1 MSMSIETE
9 AEAIIHAARMGAEP
23 RTLELGEYH
32 VVPTANGDVRIFDL
46 TGDQYRD
53 TPSRKTGTV
62 TVSDV
67 PSFLAVYG
75 KHASPDAEVY
85 ADRTRGT
92 ITAILDAHSGY
103 GGIPQWQGHRVVLK
117 LKHTD
122 AFNEWATVNGK
133 LMGQVSFAEH
143 IENRR
148 ADIIEP
154 TAADVLEL
162 AQTFQATTKVDF
174 KSSTILKS
182 GQRQLSYVESIN
194 ASAGQRGEMAV
205 PDHLQLAVAVYEGAA
220 VADAVTA
227 RLRFRIV
234 DGRLNLGVVLDQLAD
249 VVQAA
254 FEGVIGE
261 VQAGVKVPVLRGTPA
276 GTPA

>member
-1 MSMSIETE
+1 MSTE
-9 AEAIIHAARMGAEP
+9 ADAIINAARMGAEP
-23 RTLELGEYH
+23 SILDLGEYH
-32 VVPTANGDVRIFDL
+32 IVPTANGDVRVFDL
-46 TGDQYRD
+46 TGDEYRAQ
-53 TPSRKTGTV
+53 PRRKAGTV
-62 TVSDV
+62 TVCDV

-75 KHASPDAEVY
+75 KHASSDAEVF
-85 ADRTRGT
+85 ADRSRGT
-92 ITAILDAHSGY
+92 VTAILDAHTGY
-103 GGIPQWQGHRVVLK
+103 GGAPQWQGHRVVLQ

-122 AFNEWATVNGK
+122 AFNAWAAVNGK
-133 LMGQVSFAEH
+133 LMAQNAFAEF
-143 IENRR
+143 IEDRR

-182 GQRQLSYVESIN
+182 GQRQLSYVESIA

-205 PDHLQLAVAVYEGAA
+205 PDHLQLAVAVWEGAT
-220 VADAVTA
+220 VADAITA

-234 DGRLNLGVVLDQLAD
+234 DGRLNLAVILDQLTD

-254 FEGVIGE
+254 FEGVIAD
-261 VQAGVKVPVLRGTPA
+261 VQAGIPVPVLRGTPS
-276 GTPA
+276 